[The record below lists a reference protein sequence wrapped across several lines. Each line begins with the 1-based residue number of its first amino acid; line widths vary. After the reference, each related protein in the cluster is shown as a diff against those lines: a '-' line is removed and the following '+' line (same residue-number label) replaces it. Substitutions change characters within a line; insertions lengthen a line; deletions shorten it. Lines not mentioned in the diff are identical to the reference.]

1 MAADYIQRLQRTNRD
16 ERRTV
21 LARTYGSLSNEI
33 AGDIEKEVEQGCER
47 IDERGW

>member
-1 MAADYIQRLQRTNRD
+1 MAADYIQRLQRSNRD

-21 LARTYGSLSNEI
+21 LARTSGSLSNEV
-33 AGDIEKEVEQGCER
+33 AADIQKEVEEGCER